1 MRTVNEQYAPLLEGT
16 VELLVKCYA
25 AVYHAKLL
33 DSAAHV
39 SVLIICFKKGVHVNS
54 MIEGQ
59 GATKCS
65 KKVYWLDDKLQKFS
79 LPFSEGVG
87 ASSLEDF
94 RCSDVCSETPK
105 QYS

>member
-1 MRTVNEQYAPLLEGT
+1 
-16 VELLVKCYA
+16 
-25 AVYHAKLL
+25 
-33 DSAAHV
+33 
-39 SVLIICFKKGVHVNS
+39 

-94 RCSDVCSETPK
+94 RCSDVCSETPE